1 MKQIRIQNITNL
13 AFQDMKASF
22 CSSFFCRFKGLMF
35 LPGLGEFEGLLLVED
50 NESRINSA
58 IHMFFMRFDIAVIW
72 INSQLQVVDVKIA
85 RKGHP
90 FYLPAAPS
98 KYTLET
104 HPDRFF
110 DFRIGDILS
119 FNDK

>member
-1 MKQIRIQNITNL
+1 ML
-13 AFQDMKASF
+13 H
-22 CSSFFCRFKGLMF
+22 
-35 LPGLGEFEGLLLVED
+35 PGLGEFEGLLLVE
-50 NESRINSA
+50 NRESRLNSA

-72 INSQLQVVDVKIA
+72 INAQLQVVDVKIA

-104 HPDRFF
+104 HPDRFL
-110 DFRIGDILS
+110 DFRTGDFLS
-119 FNDK
+119 FNEI

>member
-1 MKQIRIQNITNL
+1 
-13 AFQDMKASF
+13 
-22 CSSFFCRFKGLMF
+22 MF
-35 LPGLGEFEGLLLVED
+35 HPGLAEFEGILLVEG

-72 INSQLQVVDVKIA
+72 INSQFQVVDVKIA

-98 KYTLET
+98 RYTLEA

-119 FNDK
+119 FNDL